1 VRDFLLALVR
11 LFPERFRREFGDE
24 VRGQV
29 REDYDRAADRGRAA
43 MLWFSVTTAADVVFS
58 AVAEHASPTWI
69 DEPGSTHNYGR
80 GRMAMGEWWR
90 DLRQAARSLM
100 RAPGFAVVTVGTL
113 GLAIGANAGIF
124 SVVRAVLL
132 EPLPFERTDD
142 LVVIRGTTGP
152 ELNYS
157 LAEEFYLQFRDSE
170 VFESVAFFDDF
181 TSSLRVGDEMERA
194 WMGGGSSNLFETLG
208 VEPILGRLPTEE
220 DGGRVALLSHAFW
233 TDRYGSD
240 PAVLGR
246 TVFASGADL
255 TIIGVMPP
263 DFFFPPA
270 EGVTLWMPQE
280 VEAANVTPDVVTGF
294 FNILARVP
302 PRMGVEEVETELT
315 TLARRMPERFGG
327 SAAYARQV
335 SEFRP
340 SVAPIEED
348 ILGAVSGPLWILFA
362 AVGLVLFIACA
373 NVANLF
379 TVRGEDRLRETAVR
393 RALGAGRAR
402 LIGSLFSEAV
412 LVAAMAGVLAL
423 ALAWACLPL
432 ILTAA
437 PDVPRLGSVGLDPS
451 TLAFAAALS
460 ALCALA
466 CGLVP
471 ALRSS
476 APDMSRLRD
485 GSRGSTRR
493 RSLGRD
499 ALVAA
504 QTALALVL
512 LIGSGLL
519 AQSFWRLS
527 QVDPGYD
534 TEGIFTFQIAPT
546 SEELFDGP
554 SYARFHMS
562 FVERLR
568 ALPGV
573 ESVGIIENVPLN
585 EGLSSGRFLRE
596 EEAGDPDGGEAL
608 SYTFASGEAFETM
621 GIEILEGSAFT
632 EDDLELG
639 LKNVVVSRS
648 AADLLW
654 PGESAVGR
662 RLISGANGTAYT
674 VIGVAEDILQY
685 DFRDAPQ
692 PMFWLPLVG
701 PTATS
706 WLLSSPGYV
715 VRTERAETIAAE
727 IRALVR
733 EVAPGTPMYR
743 VFTMAALAADAMV
756 ELSFTTLMLG
766 IVSALALFLGAIGLY
781 GILSYV
787 VAQRRREI
795 GVRMALGAQA
805 RRVQRMVVAQGAR
818 VVVVGVAVG
827 LLVAVASTRA
837 LEALLY
843 GVEAADAGT
852 FLAMSATLVGVGL
865 LASWL
870 PARRASSV
878 DPMES
883 LRGE

>member
-1 VRDFLLALVR
+1 
-11 LFPERFRREFGDE
+11 
-24 VRGQV
+24 
-29 REDYDRAADRGRAA
+29 
-43 MLWFSVTTAADVVFS
+43 
-58 AVAEHASPTWI
+58 
-69 DEPGSTHNYGR
+69 
-80 GRMAMGEWWR
+80 MGEWVR
-90 DLRQAARSLM
+90 DLQRAARSLV
-100 RAPGFAVVTVGTL
+100 RAPGFAFVTVATL
-113 GLAIGANAGIF
+113 GLAIGVNTGIF
-124 SVVRAVLL
+124 SVVHAVLL

-142 LVVIRGTTGP
+142 LVVIRGTAGP
-152 ELNYS
+152 DLDYGLS
-157 LAEEFYLQFRDSE
+157 EEFYLQFRESE

-194 WMGGGSSNLFETLG
+194 WMGGGSTNFLETLG
-208 VEPILGRLPTEE
+208 VEPIVGRLPTVE
-220 DGGRVALLSHAFW
+220 DGERVTVLSHTFW
-233 TDRYGSD
+233 RDRYGAD
-240 PAVLGR
+240 PDVLGR

-280 VEAANVTPDVVTGF
+280 VEASDVTPDLVTGF

-302 PRMGVEEVETELT
+302 AGMDTQEIEAELS
-315 TLARRMPERFGG
+315 TLARRIPERFGG
-327 SAAYARQV
+327 SAAYAQQV
-335 SEFRP
+335 SDFRP
-340 SVAPIEED
+340 LVVPLQEE
-348 ILGAVSGPLWILFA
+348 IVGNARGALWILFA
-362 AVGLVLFIACA
+362 AVVLVLLIACA

-379 TVRGEDRLRETAVR
+379 AVRAEDRLRETAVR

-412 LVAAMAGVLAL
+412 LVAALAGGLAM
-423 ALAWACLPL
+423 ALAWVCLPL
-432 ILTAA
+432 ILAAA
-437 PDVPRLGSVGLDPS
+437 PDVPRLGNVGLGAS
-451 TLAFAAALS
+451 ALSFAAALS

-471 ALRSS
+471 AVRSS

-499 ALVAA
+499 TLVAA

-519 AQSFWRLS
+519 VQSFWRLS

-534 TEGIFTFQIAPT
+534 TEDVFTFQIAPT

-573 ESVGIIENVPLN
+573 QSVGIIENVPLN
-585 EGLSSGRFLRE
+585 EGLSQGRFLRE
-596 EEAGDPDGGEAL
+596 EEVGDADAGEAL
-608 SYTFASGEAFETM
+608 AYTFASGEAFETM
-621 GIEILEGSAFT
+621 GIDILEGSAFSA
-632 EDDLELG
+632 DDLELG
-639 LKNVVVSRS
+639 LKNIVVSRS

-654 PGESAVGR
+654 PGQSAVGR
-662 RLISGANGTAYT
+662 RLVSGATSTAYT

-692 PMFWLPLVG
+692 PMFWFPLVG
-701 PTATS
+701 QTATS
-706 WLLSSPGYV
+706 WALSSPGYV
-715 VRTERAETIAAE
+715 VKTERAQTIAPE
-727 IRALVR
+727 VRELVR
-733 EVAPGTPMYR
+733 EVAPGAPMYR
-743 VFTMAALAADAMV
+743 VFTMADLAADTMV
-756 ELSFTTLMLG
+756 DLSFTTLMLG
-766 IVSALALFLGAIGLY
+766 IVSTLALVLGAVGLY

-787 VAQRRREI
+787 VTQRRREI

-818 VVVVGVAVG
+818 VVVIGVVAGLAVAV
-827 LLVAVASTRA
+827 VSTRV
-837 LEALLY
+837 LDRLLF
-843 GVEAADAGT
+843 GVEPADAGT
-852 FLAMSATLVGVGL
+852 FLSMTAALLAVGL
-865 LASWL
+865 LATWL

-878 DPMES
+878 DPIES